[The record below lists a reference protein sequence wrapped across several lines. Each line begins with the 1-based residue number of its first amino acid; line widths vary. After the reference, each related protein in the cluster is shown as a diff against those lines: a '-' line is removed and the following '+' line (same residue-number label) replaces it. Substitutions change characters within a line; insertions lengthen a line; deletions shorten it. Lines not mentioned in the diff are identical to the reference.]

1 MKQCDPWPQYYL
13 SYLIKDVLGVHSGS
27 RSFVNAEGWYWYH
40 SQLMCLFLLMI
51 NGSVVSSSG
60 IEPPAL
66 HNHLWV
72 YPRVLIV
79 NISAFT
85 GHQNFSRKIDLV
97 NNSLQQ
103 KTGGENRTVFR
114 GL

>member
-1 MKQCDPWPQYYL
+1 MQPLASVLFILFNKGC
-13 SYLIKDVLGVHSGS
+13 SGGTFRIKK
-27 RSFVNAEGWYWYH
+27 SFVNAEGRYWYH

-51 NGSVVSSSG
+51 NGSVVYSSG

-66 HNHLWV
+66 HNHLWID
-72 YPRVLIV
+72 PRVLIV

-97 NNSLQQ
+97 NSSLQQ
-103 KTGGENRTVFR
+103 KTRGKNKTVFR
-114 GL
+114 G